1 MTLTNFPF
9 GIHGYSKL
17 LVNKYIVYVCELYV
31 YENKRFTDVRTGRN
45 CITQI
50 FFLRGGRWTEWAK
63 LIELTLLEWPKNKSI
78 ETVKQ
83 DENNVIHSSFDG
95 LTNTWLPTRYKIG
108 NAIAVV
114 CYNEDMLSNKIAES
128 VSLHLLSLFW
138 LTL

>member
-1 MTLTNFPF
+1 M
-9 GIHGYSKL
+9 
-17 LVNKYIVYVCELYV
+17 
-31 YENKRFTDVRTGRN
+31 
-45 CITQI
+45 
-50 FFLRGGRWTEWAK
+50 
-63 LIELTLLEWPKNKSI
+63 IELTLLEWPKNKSI
-78 ETVKQ
+78 ETVEQ

-95 LTNTWLPTRYKIG
+95 LTNTWLPTKYKIG